1 MSHNMLMSSWSR
13 FRAVLSADQLTA
25 LADEGDTLMRGVH
38 EALGQSPSSP
48 QAQAIAAQWLALT
61 RRIYGEQVS
70 VADHLRMLTERAE
83 QGTWGGWI
91 WLRDALEAR
100 RPAF

>member
-1 MSHNMLMSSWSR
+1 MLNDMLMSSWSR
-13 FRAVLSADQLTA
+13 FRAALSPDQLTA

-38 EALGQSPSSP
+38 EALGKSPSSP
-48 QAQAIAAQWLALT
+48 EAQVIAAQWLALT
-61 RRIYGEQVS
+61 RHIYGEQVS

-91 WLRDALEAR
+91 WLRDALEVR
-100 RPAF
+100 PPAF